1 MHRLQRGDIGFR
13 DRWDFLIESCIYS
26 SPRVSASKPCPCSM
40 DRADRVRGLV
50 LGCALGDAVGL
61 ATECATES
69 VYPCVIIDHCGRT

>member
-1 MHRLQRGDIGFR
+1 
-13 DRWDFLIESCIYS
+13 
-26 SPRVSASKPCPCSM
+26 M